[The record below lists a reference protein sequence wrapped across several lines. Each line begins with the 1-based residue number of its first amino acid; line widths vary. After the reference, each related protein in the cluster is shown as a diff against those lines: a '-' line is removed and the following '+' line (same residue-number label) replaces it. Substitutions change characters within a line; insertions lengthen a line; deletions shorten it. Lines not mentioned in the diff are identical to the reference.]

1 MASLLIAVQKKM
13 IALLFYTSSSQYQKT
28 EGYKARS
35 QNHQDS
41 EARKVRII
49 RIIKHPTL
57 RGTQHQSST
66 TQGYFSIGVT
76 LLLILR
82 QLVIPQSHLP
92 TTAILFWVIRS
103 PDLVTSFGHCPPMGQ
118 EV

>member
-1 MASLLIAVQKKM
+1 MASLFDSIAFLYIIFQHQKP
-13 IALLFYTSSSQYQKT
+13 

-49 RIIKHPTL
+49 RIIKRPTL
-57 RGTQHQSST
+57 SGTQQQPST
-66 TQGYFSIGVT
+66 THSYFSFGVT

-82 QLVIPQSHLP
+82 QLVIPQSHLQ
-92 TTAILFWVIRS
+92 TTAILFWVIKS
-103 PDLVTSFGHCPPMGQ
+103 PDLVTPFSHCPPMGQ